1 MPPLFPADA
10 ADANRRDRAHAWYAA
25 YYEAIYRYTYMKMQN
40 NDEAGIAASDAFV
53 RMMQNA
59 DKLAALNDDEVRRR
73 LFGYARAACFDL
85 LRKKLP
91 QKTLAVVSVS
101 DAETND
107 QGERFDAELADETDL
122 LARILQKETRDAI
135 ATAIQTLDPI
145 ARQIVVLKY
154 YSGLKNTEIAAQLR
168 MNASTVGTILQR
180 SLKKLRKELEA
191 YVYGENH
198 GKTI

>member
-1 MPPLFPADA
+1 M
-10 ADANRRDRAHAWYAA
+10 
-25 YYEAIYRYTYMKMQN
+25 
-40 NDEAGIAASDAFV
+40 
-53 RMMQNA
+53 
-59 DKLAALNDDEVRRR
+59 
-73 LFGYARAACFDL
+73 FGYARAACFDL